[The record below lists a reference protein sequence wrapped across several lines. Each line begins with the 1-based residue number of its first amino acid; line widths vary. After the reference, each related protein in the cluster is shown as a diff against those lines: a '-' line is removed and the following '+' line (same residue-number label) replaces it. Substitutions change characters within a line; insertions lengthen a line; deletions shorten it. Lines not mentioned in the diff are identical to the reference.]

1 MGRSVRGLRLA
12 HAMCYYTCQGRTVRD
27 HHIVLLDTTHEH
39 FSVRALIV
47 GLSRATH
54 GSWLHIGDEE
64 SEALFGGH
72 RAVLQRRL

>member
-1 MGRSVRGLRLA
+1 MGRSVRAAAPGT
-12 HAMCYYTCQGRTVRD
+12 CYVLLHVPGRTVRD
-27 HHIVLLDTTHEH
+27 RHIVLLDTTHQR

-64 SEALFGGH
+64 SEALFGGD